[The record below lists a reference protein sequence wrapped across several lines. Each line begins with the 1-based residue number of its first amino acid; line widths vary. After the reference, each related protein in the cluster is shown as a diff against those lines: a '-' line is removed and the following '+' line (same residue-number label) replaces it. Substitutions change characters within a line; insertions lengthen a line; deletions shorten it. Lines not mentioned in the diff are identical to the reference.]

1 MHKLKLQLV
10 AHLQPGY
17 WIDKISPVYERFDL
31 VTMNGVLLVI
41 VVFHCQ
47 SGSGQPRLAEP
58 MEIAALGRSFSLGAL
73 YDVRTEHL
81 SPLKLWKQATLEKNK
96 HVTPQPFTDF
106 KYQAVN
112 SFDQKTD
119 FMDIE
124 GSVKMS
130 FISGLVE
137 VEGEGGHQDDG
148 EPEPLPLYAR
158 ACVTRE
164 QF

>member
-1 MHKLKLQLV
+1 MVVHNW
-10 AHLQPGY
+10 QP
-17 WIDKISPVYERFDL
+17 SL
-31 VTMNGVLLVI
+31 
-41 VVFHCQ
+41 
-47 SGSGQPRLAEP
+47 GQPRLAEP

-81 SPLKLWKQATLEKNK
+81 SPLKLWKQATLEEHKYEE
-96 HVTPQPFTDF
+96 PQPFTDF

-137 VEGEGGHQDDG
+137 
-148 EPEPLPLYAR
+148 LR
-158 ACVTRE
+158 ALQSFSQRRSL
-164 QF
+164 